1 MTRSVLRREGSV
13 LREPQSV
20 PDVVV
25 WRRSDLLAR
34 YRVTVPVRATRSGI
48 PIMRKRRRKGECQ
61 SDSGGDKCEADHMN
75 TQKQNPIPA
84 IEPVREPKKAKRK
97 RGMVNP

>member
-1 MTRSVLRREGSV
+1 
-13 LREPQSV
+13 
-20 PDVVV
+20 
-25 WRRSDLLAR
+25 
-34 YRVTVPVRATRSGI
+34 
-48 PIMRKRRRKGECQ
+48 MRKRRRKGECQ